1 MQGGGL
7 RLCQA
12 KPTLKQPNL
21 NKLGDAGGHKGNAKP
36 TQDKPIFESRAVYTE
51 HASKIGF
58 CQRRA
63 ATEFKP
69 ACIAQLIQVALLQR
83 QLRSAQIQ
91 GASLAYSRFLNH
103 VRYKPIF
110 ESQAV

>member
-1 MQGGGL
+1 ML
-7 RLCQA
+7 SSE
-12 KPTLKQPNL
+12 N
-21 NKLGDAGGHKGNAKP
+21 
-36 TQDKPIFESRAVYTE
+36 YTE

-69 ACIAQLIQVALLQR
+69 ACIAQLIQVALLMS
-83 QLRSAQIQ
+83 QLRLAQIQ

-103 VRYKPIF
+103 VRFSNCAQANSQIF
-110 ESQAV
+110 SLR